1 MSKENK
7 SFMIRIIICAAIV
20 ALIFLGFTIR
30 LFDWQIIHGS
40 QYKVLS
46 AQSTSYTEISDAT
59 RGEILDVNGK
69 ELAVNQTSYNI
80 AINKIYVK
88 DNTTN
93 EVISSLLDLSATCNI
108 KWIDALPIVTDSTT
122 VSFNPDSEAELSYIK
137 GESMLNNKDL
147 VQASDVLS
155 ALAQRYDLE
164 EVTDLKR
171 QRDIISVRYN
181 MEKTGY
187 SYSQAYIFAEDI
199 SADTVAVIS
208 EQTQSVSGVE
218 IRVVNERV
226 VKNGTL
232 MPHIVGVVGALSAE
246 EYEENR
252 ENGYKMND
260 VIGKFGIEQALE
272 SELRGQAGEKNIVKD
287 EQGNIISEKE
297 TVKAKPGNTVYLTI
311 DSNIQAVAN
320 YSLQKNIDAARA
332 EGEQEVKKAKANK
345 SKQQSRLGE
354 DCYCGGAVML
364 SVKDNAVLAAASC
377 PNYDLSKY
385 YEPDYNQW
393 LNTNEHSPMFS
404 RVVSGT
410 FSPGS
415 VYKPCVALA
424 ALQEKSITTQT
435 SITCTKQYSYYPDH
449 IVNCMG
455 RHGALSLNSA
465 MTYSCN
471 YFFAET
477 GRRLGATTMYMYAEK
492 FGLGVKTGVEISES
506 TGTLANRDSSTW
518 YEGIT
523 VQAAIGQADNTFTP
537 MQLATYTSAIA
548 NNGVRYRTH
557 LVSKIVD
564 YERNKVLMY
573 NDPKKPEVLAD
584 AGISKDNINAVK
596 KSMRSVVTSG
606 TAQIVSKYPK
616 KVAGKTGTAENAG
629 SDHVLFICYAPY
641 DKPEVAVAVVLEH
654 GAKGKYAMC
663 TAMDMLDAYFYD
675 KTVKQIQKSGG
686 WTAK

>member
-147 VQASDVLS
+147 VQASDVLR

-260 VIGKFGIEQALE
+260 IIGKFGIEQALE

-424 ALQEKSITTQT
+424 ALQEKSITTKT